1 MTPSL
6 TPIPPLLS
14 CDETSQMTLFDGS
27 WLDGRVRI
35 LEPAAADAVATV
47 PVSLPG
53 ASPGAPAAASLCY
66 LQHAELLLASF
77 EGASIVI
84 AADATDGAL
93 KAELGGHVGGAPLL
107 KYLPQVALVASGGR
121 DETDGTI
128 RLWKVERVA
137 ASEAVPLSQRSI
149 DVKCDRVLT
158 GHTGPL
164 TAMTYLPD
172 AALLVSAAA
181 DCTIRFWDAT
191 ATPIPLTAPEGGSHV
206 RLAPGVFGPM
216 RPEWT
221 STNPKYVNCHDEH

>member
-1 MTPSL
+1 
-6 TPIPPLLS
+6 
-14 CDETSQMTLFDGS
+14 MTLFDGS

-84 AADATDGAL
+84 AADATDGTL

-107 KYLPQVALVASGGR
+107 KYLPQVSLVASGGR

-221 STNPKYVNCHDEH
+221 STNPKYVNCLL

>member
-1 MTPSL
+1 M
-6 TPIPPLLS
+6 
-14 CDETSQMTLFDGS
+14 
-27 WLDGRVRI
+27 
-35 LEPAAADAVATV
+35 
-47 PVSLPG
+47 
-53 ASPGAPAAASLCY
+53 
-66 LQHAELLLASF
+66 
-77 EGASIVI
+77 
-84 AADATDGAL
+84 
-93 KAELGGHVGGAPLL
+93 
-107 KYLPQVALVASGGR
+107 
-121 DETDGTI
+121 
-128 RLWKVERVA
+128 A

-149 DVKCDRVLT
+149 DVKCDRVLS